1 MDFWGIHVMKGDINK
16 LRIEF
21 QYFEDCPNHKRM
33 KDNLLKAME
42 GIEDSIELIN
52 MLVEDEQ
59 TASRVNFRGSPTL
72 LINGEDVENMPA
84 PERPSV
90 ACRFYPN
97 GIPSAE
103 AIRSRIEQHRLEG

>member
-1 MDFWGIHVMKGDINK
+1 MNK

-52 MLVEDEQ
+52 VLVEDEQ

-90 ACRFYPN
+90 ACRLPAPERPSVACRFYPN

-103 AIRSRIEQHRLEG
+103 AIRSRIEQHL